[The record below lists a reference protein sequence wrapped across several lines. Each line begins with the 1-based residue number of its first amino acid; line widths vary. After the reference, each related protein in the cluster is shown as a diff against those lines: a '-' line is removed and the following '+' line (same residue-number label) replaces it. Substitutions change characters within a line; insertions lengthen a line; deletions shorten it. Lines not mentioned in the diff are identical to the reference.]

1 MCETKKVLE
10 SCHAGCDSAC
20 HECLMH
26 YWNQRVHGFLDR
38 FAALELLEWC
48 ESSALPSKLSYDRQE
63 RLLEPLNALG
73 AEYKITG
80 DGTQHFVEFQDK
92 KYRIVSYPAM
102 WSDDSSLLPM
112 GAIAVADKLL
122 KYALP
127 KADEIIRVK
136 MC

>member
-1 MCETKKVLE
+1 MEFKRR
-10 SCHAGCDSAC
+10 S
-20 HECLMH
+20 
-26 YWNQRVHGFLDR
+26 
-38 FAALELLEWC
+38 
-48 ESSALPSKLSYDRQE
+48 

-92 KYRIVSYPAM
+92 KCRIVSYPAM

-112 GAIAVADKLL
+112 GAIAIADKLL

-127 KADEIIRVK
+127 KADEIIRAK
-136 MC
+136 LC